1 MELEF
6 FLPMGRVTAP
16 ALTALCQLH
25 DPCRGGKPLG
35 FATVQGMLKGFIDLV
50 FEWQGR
56 WYLLD
61 YKSNHLG
68 MSPADYGRP
77 ALERAM
83 REHRY
88 DLQYQ
93 LYSLALHRLLA
104 LRLPGYDFD
113 RHFGGVFYLFLRGM
127 PQGHFPCQAQPG
139 TGAGAGRVV

>member
-1 MELEF
+1 
-6 FLPMGRVTAP
+6 
-16 ALTALCQLH
+16 
-25 DPCRGGKPLG
+25 
-35 FATVQGMLKGFIDLV
+35 
-50 FEWQGR
+50 
-56 WYLLD
+56 
-61 YKSNHLG
+61 

-127 PQGHFPCQAQPG
+127 PQGGIFHARPSRELVLGLDQLFREGDGSGVISSDALNE
-139 TGAGAGRVV
+139 AEL

>member
-1 MELEF
+1 
-6 FLPMGRVTAP
+6 
-16 ALTALCQLH
+16 
-25 DPCRGGKPLG
+25 
-35 FATVQGMLKGFIDLV
+35 V

-83 REHRY
+83 VEHRY

-127 PQGHFPCQAQPG
+127 PQGGIFHARPSRELVQGLDELFSKGVTSDDHRLEKSNKAE
-139 TGAGAGRVV
+139 A